1 MEVERDRWREVLR
14 NTLTDKFGQVEPE
27 HERRIETASLD
38 ELQHLFTRAATS
50 DALEAVFAPRDE

>member
-14 NTLTDKFGQVEPE
+14 NTLTDKFAQVEPE